1 MAGPYLSPLPG
12 DLLTEYMFGRRRQR
26 RNRTTFTPQQLSE
39 LESLFQKTHYP
50 DVFLREEVA
59 LRISLSEARVQVW
72 FQNRRAKWRKQARLQ
87 LLQDAWRM
95 RCLGLGTPP
104 LPMPSHTK
112 PPDSS
117 PEGGESPNDKDSPEP
132 SPAMDNRE
140 LKSPRPDT
148 YHHNGNITDSIPPPV
163 HEMPPPMQYTN
174 EENRMMQQPFPF
186 PPLLMQQHMDNEIVP
201 TDLRVM
207 SSKTTNNCH
216 CGPTVQD
223 LNEPQNLAYRPR
235 EDLKDTSD
243 SDSDTEIDL
252 TSHSS
257 KDDDLR
263 ESERLANRIAT
274 SIFRSDT
281 VLHDLVPNDL
291 SLGAVKNINERNLNR
306 NNVNM

>member
-104 LPMPSHTK
+104 LPLTGHAKPS
-112 PPDSS
+112 DSS
-117 PEGGESPNDKDSPEP
+117 PEAPESPGDKDSPEP
-132 SPAMDNRE
+132 PNVMENRE
-140 LKSPRPDT
+140 LKSPRQDPYMLNTNSNMDT
-148 YHHNGNITDSIPPPV
+148 LPPV
-163 HEMPPPMQYTN
+163 NPNVHDLPPMPYGTDDG
-174 EENRMMQQPFPF
+174 RMLQQPFGF
-186 PPLLMQQHMDNEIVP
+186 PPLLMPQQMDSEIVP

-207 SSKTTNNCH
+207 SKPNNPCP
-216 CGPTVQD
+216 CGTSVQD
-223 LNEPQNLAYRPR
+223 MDEPQNLAYRR
-235 EDLKDTSD
+235 RDKDSD

-252 TSHSS
+252 TSHS
-257 KDDDLR
+257 KDDDIR
-263 ESERLANRIAT
+263 ESERLASRIAT

-291 SLGAVKNINERNLNR
+291 SLGAKNNNDRVR
-306 NNVNM
+306 NNVSI

>member
-95 RCLGLGTPP
+95 RCLGLGSPP
-104 LPMPSHTK
+104 LPLSGHGK
-112 PPDSS
+112 PDSS
-117 PEGGESPNDKDSPEP
+117 PEGPESPNGKDSPEP
-132 SPAMDNRE
+132 PGTLENRE
-140 LKSPRPDT
+140 LKSPRQDP
-148 YHHNGNITDSIPPPV
+148 YLHNTNIEPIPPVNANV
-163 HEMPPPMQYTN
+163 HEMPQMPYN
-174 EENRMMQQPFPF
+174 DDGRMMQQPFSF
-186 PPLLMQQHMDNEIVP
+186 PPLMMPQQMESEIP

-207 SSKTTNNCH
+207 SKPNCP
-216 CGPTVQD
+216 CGTSVQD
-223 LNEPQNLAYRPR
+223 MDEPQNLAYRPPRR
-235 EDLKDTSD
+235 EKETSD
-243 SDSDTEIDL
+243 SDTDTEIDL
-252 TSHSS
+252 TSHS
-257 KDDDLR
+257 KDDDIR
-263 ESERLANRIAT
+263 ESERLASRIAT

-281 VLHDLVPNDL
+281 VLHDMMPNDL
-291 SLGAVKNINERNLNR
+291 SLGAKNGNDRVR
-306 NNVNM
+306 NNVSI

>member
-95 RCLGLGTPP
+95 RCLGLGSPP
-104 LPMPSHTK
+104 LSLPGHAK

-117 PEGGESPNDKDSPEP
+117 PEGPESPSEKSSPEP
-132 SPAMDNRE
+132 PPLENRE
-140 LKSPRPDT
+140 LKSPRQDPYLHSNNMPEPMPT
-148 YHHNGNITDSIPPPV
+148 MPPAV
-163 HEMPPPMQYTN
+163 HDMPPPMYGN
-174 EENRMMQQPFPF
+174 EDGRILQQPFPF
-186 PPLLMQQHMDNEIVP
+186 APMMMNPPMDNSEIVP
-201 TDLRVM
+201 TDLRM
-207 SSKTTNNCH
+207 SKNCPCATPMSH
-216 CGPTVQD
+216 QVD
-223 LNEPQNLAYRPR
+223 EPQNLAYKPR
-235 EDLKDTSD
+235 HDKESD
-243 SDSDTEIDL
+243 SESDTEIDL

-281 VLHDLVPNDL
+281 VLHELVPNDL
-291 SLGAVKNINERNLNR
+291 SLGSVKNVERNISNKGNLP
-306 NNVNM
+306 M

>member
-104 LPMPSHTK
+104 LGLQGHTK

-117 PEGGESPNDKDSPEP
+117 PEGGESPTQKESPEP
-132 SPAMDNRE
+132 IERNGE
-140 LKSPRPDT
+140 LKSPHPEQ
-148 YHHNGNITDSIPPPV
+148 YHHNGNLTENMPSMPTHEIPPS
-163 HEMPPPMQYTN
+163 MPYG
-174 EENRMMQQPFPF
+174 EDGRMMQQPFPF
-186 PPLLMQQHMDNEIVP
+186 PPMLMPPQMDNSEVAP
-201 TDLRVM
+201 TDLRM
-207 SSKTTNNCH
+207 ITKNPCH
-216 CGPTVQD
+216 CGTSED
-223 LNEPQNLAYRPR
+223 IDEPQNLAYRR
-235 EDLKDTSD
+235 RNDEASD
-243 SDSDTEIDL
+243 SESDTEIDL
-252 TSHSS
+252 TSHS

-263 ESERLANRIAT
+263 ESERLAKRIAT
-274 SIFRSDT
+274 NIFRSDT
-281 VLHDLVPNDL
+281 VLHELLPNDL
-291 SLGAVKNINERNLNR
+291 SMGVKGINDRNMNR
-306 NNVNM
+306 NNIM

>member
-104 LPMPSHTK
+104 LGIPGHTK
-112 PPDSS
+112 PPESS
-117 PEGGESPNDKDSPEP
+117 PEGGDSPTPKASPEP
-132 SPAMDNRE
+132 PVLESNSE
-140 LKSPRPDT
+140 LKTQRPET
-148 YHHNGNITDSIPPPV
+148 YHHNGNMQENVPSMP
-163 HEMPPPMQYTN
+163 HEMPPMQYSG
-174 EENRMMQQPFPF
+174 EDNRMMQQAFPF
-186 PPLLMQQHMDNEIVP
+186 PPLLMTHESELAP

-207 SSKTTNNCH
+207 TKNNCH
-216 CGPTVQD
+216 CTED
-223 LNEPQNLAYRPR
+223 IDEPQNLAYRR
-235 EDLKDTSD
+235 RTQTSD
-243 SDSDTEIDL
+243 SESDTEIDL
-252 TSHSS
+252 TSHS
-257 KDDDLR
+257 KDDDIR
-263 ESERLANRIAT
+263 ESERLAKRIAT
-274 SIFRSDT
+274 NIFRSDT
-281 VLHDLVPNDL
+281 VLHDLLPNDL
-291 SLGAVKNINERNLNR
+291 SMGVKGMDRNMGR
-306 NNVNM
+306 NNVSM